1 MPSRLRLSPGAI
13 LRRGVGGVV
22 LVAIMGLLLVVISR
36 VAPRSPV
43 VILAA
48 CILGVLAMKLV
59 ERRLKRWRQ
68 RWDEQEAARNRP
80 AGPGR

>member
-1 MPSRLRLSPGAI
+1 MPSRPRASPGTF
-13 LRRGVGGVV
+13 LRRAVGAVV
-22 LVAIMGLLLVVISR
+22 LVATGGIFLVVITR
-36 VAPRSPV
+36 VAPRSPI
-43 VILAA
+43 VILVA
-48 CILGVLAMKLV
+48 CVLGVLIMKLV